1 MAQLQPFVLVR
12 NSTKPLK
19 IFSPVF
25 TRYSLPPRLWSLQT
39 SLDPNRGKVSVE
51 PAAGSNPGPDCRR
64 PAGLG
69 SHTREISVAISN
81 SHIITHKAPLL
92 MLWRGRGGA
101 LAHCKT
107 DGRFRFCNDR
117 CNLRRC
123 PLQNALCCSP
133 PLKTWTVWPYS
144 LQLTQHCAMQRLCR
158 CAAWCMCILKM
169 LCSAFNVGYKCL
181 K

>member
-64 PAGLG
+64 PAGPG

-92 MLWRGRGGA
+92 MLWRGRGGPWRTA
-101 LAHCKT
+101 RLTADLDSVMT
-107 DGRFRFCNDR
+107 GVISAG
-117 CNLRRC
+117 
-123 PLQNALCCSP
+123 ALCKMHFVVPLLWRREQCDRIHCS
-133 PLKTWTVWPYS
+133 WCNTVP
-144 LQLTQHCAMQRLCR
+144 CR
-158 CAAWCMCILKM
+158 DCAAAPPDVC
-169 LCSAFNVGYKCL
+169 AF
-181 K
+181 